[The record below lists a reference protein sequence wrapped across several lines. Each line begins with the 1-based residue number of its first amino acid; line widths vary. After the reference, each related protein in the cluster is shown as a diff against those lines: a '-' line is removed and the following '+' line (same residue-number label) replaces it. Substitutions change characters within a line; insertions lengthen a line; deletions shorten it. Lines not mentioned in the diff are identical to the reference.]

1 MIRCEKCGKAIT
13 TIKASCFNRDGSD
26 YHRLFNLKEINNAV
40 IFETNSNWAGYELT
54 EKEQRECIY
63 CPNCN
68 NYPFKDEEIHVYD
81 RVEVVMFKG
90 EQQNELQAGDI
101 VTTPLGNRAIIIGI
115 EEWNET
121 KLASIYSEYYALPQ
135 MFPVQDLKATGVHK
149 DVKSMLL
156 DLLKENANEQD
167 S

>member
-1 MIRCEKCGKAIT
+1 MSKVKLLIEIDETK
-13 TIKASCFNRDGSD
+13 SE
-26 YHRLFNLKEINNAV
+26 LK
-40 IFETNSNWAGYELT
+40 
-54 EKEQRECIY
+54 
-63 CPNCN
+63 
-68 NYPFKDEEIHVYD
+68 
-81 RVEVVMFKG
+81 
-90 EQQNELQAGDI
+90 AGDI
-101 VTTPLGNRAIIIGI
+101 VTTPGGIRAIIIGI
-115 EEWNET
+115 EEWNDT

>member
-1 MIRCEKCGKAIT
+1 MIEYKPLDVEHNVKAAVENMREAYWSNNTEEYAKQFTDAESIIT
-13 TIKASCFNRDGSD
+13 SAICFD
-26 YHRLFNLKEINNAV
+26 HFTVCK
-40 IFETNSNWAGYELT
+40 
-54 EKEQRECIY
+54 
-63 CPNCN
+63 
-68 NYPFKDEEIHVYD
+68 
-81 RVEVVMFKG
+81 EVVMFKG

-101 VTTPLGNRAIIIGI
+101 VTTPAGKKAIIIGI
-115 EEWNET
+115 EEWNNT